1 MTTNV
6 EPAAQA
12 IPPDTI
18 SHERVAKNAVIYGVA
33 QLLSWCV
40 SFFSISL
47 IPRYLGETATGQLA
61 IAGVAVGT
69 VSNAVGFSV
78 EQYLVA
84 EIGRAPGQTER
95 VLRAALGL
103 RLTCIP
109 IMVLGAILMLFATHS
124 THIIWVLGAL
134 SIVGCATNYISD
146 PLRSTLAGWEDAKR
160 VALLDFALVFGSL
173 VQIPFVIF
181 GPIGLTIVG
190 LCVTLVVFAFRMY
203 YVRKHIVL
211 TPLVDFTLWKQI
223 FLGSASFYVV
233 NVVLA
238 LYVFTS
244 TFVLK
249 HFTNEASVGVYTQAI
264 RLQGTFLFIPTA
276 LGTALLPS
284 LTRLA
289 DVSATEFKEMQ
300 KRVLALM
307 FVLGLPVAT
316 LVFILA
322 EPLCRILYGTK
333 AFTGLPQVLQVCA
346 FNLLP
351 LYISSILYNFLIAQ
365 RKNAVWSIF
374 LLMTVGI
381 NYISSLILVP
391 WALAHRMNGAVGS
404 VASLVIAEVFT
415 TIMALIV
422 LRNNPIDRVVLG
434 RMFRTLIPCTLMAGV
449 MLSTRQYFILIPLI
463 LGLAAFIIPAKYLHI
478 LGADE
483 QRKLEEV
490 VRRKLRL
497 RRKE

>member
-1 MTTNV
+1 
-6 EPAAQA
+6 
-12 IPPDTI
+12 
-18 SHERVAKNAVIYGVA
+18 
-33 QLLSWCV
+33 
-40 SFFSISL
+40 
-47 IPRYLGETATGQLA
+47 
-61 IAGVAVGT
+61 
-69 VSNAVGFSV
+69 
-78 EQYLVA
+78 
-84 EIGRAPGQTER
+84 
-95 VLRAALGL
+95 
-103 RLTCIP
+103 
-109 IMVLGAILMLFATHS
+109 
-124 THIIWVLGAL
+124 
-134 SIVGCATNYISD
+134 
-146 PLRSTLAGWEDAKR
+146 
-160 VALLDFALVFGSL
+160 
-173 VQIPFVIF
+173 
-181 GPIGLTIVG
+181 
-190 LCVTLVVFAFRMY
+190 
-203 YVRKHIVL
+203 
-211 TPLVDFTLWKQI
+211 
-223 FLGSASFYVV
+223 
-233 NVVLA
+233 
-238 LYVFTS
+238 
-244 TFVLK
+244 
-249 HFTNEASVGVYTQAI
+249 
-264 RLQGTFLFIPTA
+264 
-276 LGTALLPS
+276 
-284 LTRLA
+284 
-289 DVSATEFKEMQ
+289 
-300 KRVLALM
+300 M